1 MKRKYLDGITI
12 TKENRDKVKQKLIK
26 KCLED
31 PNLKIQYYDYDEDY
45 EPLRWKDLKTD
56 LQAVVGGHYRLA
68 YLTKQEKAMKF
79 EKPELAKA
87 MQKMIE
93 TFKHDPRFK
102 ELKEMYLNWL
112 IALDYRLHY
121 NPHYD
126 ENDPNC
132 EN

>member
-1 MKRKYLDGITI
+1 MKQKYLDGITI
-12 TKENRDKVKQKLIK
+12 TKENRDQVKEELTKI
-26 KCLED
+26 LEED
-31 PNLKIQYYDYDEDY
+31 KSLKIEYYDYNEVTKTSSWKEIKYCPGFWNGSTYRLTYLTDED
-45 EPLRWKDLKTD
+45 
-56 LQAVVGGHYRLA
+56 
-68 YLTKQEKAMKF
+68 KAMKF
-79 EKPELAKA
+79 ENPELAKA